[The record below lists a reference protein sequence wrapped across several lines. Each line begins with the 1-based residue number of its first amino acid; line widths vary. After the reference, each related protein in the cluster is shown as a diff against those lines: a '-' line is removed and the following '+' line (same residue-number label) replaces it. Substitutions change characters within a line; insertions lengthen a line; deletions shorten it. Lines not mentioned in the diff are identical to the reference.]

1 MQYDKFQ
8 IPDADQILPGR
19 PQPMEI
25 SGVHFVNGNP
35 IKEPFPEGTEVALFG
50 MGCFWGAERLFWETE
65 GVFATAVG
73 YTDGATENPN
83 YDEVCSGRTGHA
95 EVVKVVYDPT
105 VVSYAELLGLF
116 WDRHDPTQGMRQ
128 GNDIG
133 SQYRSCIFCY
143 SETQKEAAEASKAAI
158 QEALDAK
165 NRGRI
170 TTEISMAPDFY
181 YAEEYHQQ
189 YMAKNKEAV
198 CPLLSNPM
206 HD

>member
-35 IKEPFPEGTEVALFG
+35 IKAPFPEGTEVALFG
-50 MGCFWGAERLFWETE
+50 MGCFWGAERLFWDTE

-95 EVVKVVYDPT
+95 EVVKVIYDPA
-105 VVSYAELLGLF
+105 VISYAELLHLF

-133 SQYRSCIFCY
+133 SQYRSCIFCF
-143 SETQKEAAEASKAAI
+143 SEAQKKEAEASREAV

-165 NRGRI
+165 NRGKI
-170 TTEISMAPDFY
+170 TTEISMAPEFY

-189 YMAKNKEAV
+189 YMAKNKEAA
-198 CPLLSNPM
+198 CPLIRNPM

>member
-35 IKEPFPEGTEVALFG
+35 IKEPFPEDTEVALFG

-143 SETQKEAAEASKAAI
+143 TETQKKAAEASKAAI
-158 QEALDAK
+158 QEALDTK

-170 TTEISMAPDFY
+170 TTEISMAPEFY

-198 CPLLSNPM
+198 CPLLRNPM

>member
-8 IPDADQILPGR
+8 IPDADQVLPGR

-25 SGVHFVNGNP
+25 SGTHFVNGNT
-35 IKEPFPEGTEVALFG
+35 IKEPFPEHLEVAIFG
-50 MGCFWGAERLFWETE
+50 MGCFWGAEHVFWDTD

-83 YDEVCSGRTGHA
+83 YDEVCTGRTGHA
-95 EVVKVVYDPT
+95 EVVKVIFDPKK
-105 VVSYAELLGLF
+105 VSYAELLRIF
-116 WDRHDPTQGMRQ
+116 WDHHDPTQGMRQ

-133 SQYRSCIFCY
+133 SQYRSCVFCLN
-143 SETQKEAAEASKAAI
+143 EGQKQEAEASRAAV

-165 NRGRI
+165 DRGSI
-170 TTEISMAPDFY
+170 TTEISMAQPFY

-189 YMAKNKEAV
+189 YMAKNEDAV
-198 CPLLSNPM
+198 CPILRNPM